1 MITVKNLHKS
11 FHGTDVLKG
20 INETIHKGEKVVVIG
35 PSGSGKIY
43 LSALLESIGDS
54 HGRRGMGRRQ

>member
-35 PSGSGKIY
+35 PRFRKIY